1 MEAIGCRLVVVYVFI
16 VPIDQSIDWERI
28 FSFCDFLS
36 VDYCTVLLEVS
47 CILVDLWLSAVVL
60 TIKYRSSN
68 I

>member
-36 VDYCTVLLEVS
+36 VDYSAAGSQLYS
-47 CILVDLWLSAVVL
+47 CRLVAFGGRPDNK
-60 TIKYRSSN
+60 IPK
-68 I
+68 